1 MAHSGALS
9 SAPSRLG
16 LASCHNSS
24 QPWGVWEW
32 GLPVR
37 IGYCAGS
44 DSLILDTKT
53 KPSKEDEGK
62 LQSWTKVLKYFWI
75 SGAFSNSHI
84 PCPSPHPT
92 NNVGRM
98 FPEFFFSQFEL
109 CIGRGRENNK
119 KISKRMY
126 SFMVA
131 CVQTPP
137 SLLFSC
143 CNSCLFWA
151 LNAIHRSDR

>member
-9 SAPSRLG
+9 SAPSRIR

-53 KPSKEDEGK
+53 KPSKEDENYNHGQK
-62 LQSWTKVLKYFWI
+62 SWNTFEFLGRFPIHKYPAPPLIPQTTLDACFQS
-75 SGAFSNSHI
+75 
-84 PCPSPHPT
+84 
-92 NNVGRM
+92 
-98 FPEFFFSQFEL
+98 FFSQFEL